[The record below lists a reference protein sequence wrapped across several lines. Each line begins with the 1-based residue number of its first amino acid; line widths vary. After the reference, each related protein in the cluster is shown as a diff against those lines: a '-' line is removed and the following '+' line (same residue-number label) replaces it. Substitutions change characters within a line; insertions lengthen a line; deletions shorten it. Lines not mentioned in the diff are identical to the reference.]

1 MSDPILPTPA
11 PEPAPRR
18 RKISRKTWV
27 GVAVASVLVLGGVGG
42 AYAKGESD
50 AKEYAKALDAW
61 NDQKNDMLGAP
72 SEANRLLWDFED
84 PTSKKSLAL
93 QKEACEDVETLRK
106 SAAKNA
112 EAFPAASDTLFK
124 LLSSADRRAI
134 KDSAAREKAV
144 NAYAK
149 AADTVMVQLHKDCVW
164 NIRANSADRGDS
176 GSKKVYD
183 EAETLVIK
191 KGQSDGAYYCPS
203 SSDEDCLPHPAK
215 LTRYAE
221 LLLKAAKLD
230 KSYFLKQYF
239 KPGLCE
245 ATSYGQLCGALK
257 KNIASF
263 YGTSAEYSKILKTL
277 DPTSVRVE
285 QEFDEMK
292 KKDRKANKAFRA
304 ALFKARPE
312 LKSSP
317 RVSESVF
324 WREAFFDAVATA
336 SIEDLDKLR
345 TAVLKER

>member
-1 MSDPILPTPA
+1 MTDPILPTPV
-11 PEPAPRR
+11 PEPTPRR
-18 RKISRKTWV
+18 RKVNRKKWV
-27 GVAVASVLVLGGVGG
+27 GIAAVVVLLLGGAGG
-42 AYAKGESD
+42 TYAKGEAD
-50 AKEYAKALDAW
+50 AKEYSKDLDAW
-61 NDQKNDMLGAP
+61 NDQRNDLLGAP

-84 PTSKKSLAL
+84 STTKKSLAR

-112 EAFPAASDTLFK
+112 EAFPAASDTFFK
-124 LLSSADRRAI
+124 LLSSADREAI

-149 AADTVMVQLHKDCVW
+149 AADKVLVQLHKDCVW
-164 NIRANSADRGDS
+164 NIRANSADRGES

-183 EAETLVIK
+183 EADKLLIK

-203 SSDEDCLPHPAK
+203 SSEDDCLPAPAK

-230 KSYFLKQYF
+230 KAHFLKKYF
-239 KPGLCE
+239 EPGLCE
-245 ATSYGQLCGALK
+245 ATSYGELCGALK

-263 YGTSAEYSKILKTL
+263 YGSSVDYSKILKTL
-277 DPTSVRVE
+277 DPTSFRVE
-285 QEFDEMK
+285 QEYDEMK
-292 KKDRKANKAFRA
+292 KTDRKANKAFRV

-312 LKSSP
+312 LKSNF

-336 SIEDLDKLR
+336 SIQDLDKLR
-345 TAVLKER
+345 TAVLKDQ